1 MASDRAVSSGI
12 GSLFRGLAA
21 FAAVGALGVS
31 GAWAAPV
38 VAEEVPPAIAPVDLD
53 EPETGGPGN
62 PVCDGDFNGDGVINY
77 FDVVDFIQA
86 YLNQDPAAD
95 IAPPFG
101 VWNFLDIQLFIV
113 RIRVGCPTP

>member
-1 MASDRAVSSGI
+1 MASDRAVSNGV
-12 GSLFRGLAA
+12 GSLLRGLGA

-31 GAWAAPV
+31 VVSAAPGP
-38 VAEEVPPAIAPVDLD
+38 AGEVPPAIAPVVLD
-53 EPETGGPGN
+53 GPETGGPGS
-62 PVCDGDFNGDGVINY
+62 PVCEGDFNGDGVINY

-95 IAPPFG
+95 IMVPFG

>member
-1 MASDRAVSSGI
+1 MASERTVSSGF
-12 GSLFRGLAA
+12 GGLSRGLAA
-21 FAAVGALGVS
+21 FAAVGVLGVS
-31 GAWAAPV
+31 GAWAAP
-38 VAEEVPPAIAPVDLD
+38 AAQAVPQAIAPVDLD

-62 PVCDGDFNGDGVINY
+62 PVCQGDFNGDGVINY

-86 YLNQDPAAD
+86 YLNEDPAAD

-101 VWNFLDIQLFIV
+101 VWNFLDIQMFIV